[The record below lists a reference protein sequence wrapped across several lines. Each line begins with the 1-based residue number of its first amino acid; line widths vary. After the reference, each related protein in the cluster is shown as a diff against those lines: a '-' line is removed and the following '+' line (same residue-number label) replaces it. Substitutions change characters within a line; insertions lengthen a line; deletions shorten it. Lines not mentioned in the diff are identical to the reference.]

1 MRALSP
7 NVSPRGCQSARGGG
21 GFLVFTSGV
30 SLKILDGLPA
40 AIYDERAAPPLQ
52 FVALVVDHLSRLSR
66 DIGVTDTTVKKLE
79 FLGIRIIASRT
90 ESTPLTR
97 PR

>member
-1 MRALSP
+1 MT
-7 NVSPRGCQSARGGG
+7 SAQP
-21 GFLVFTSGV
+21 S
-30 SLKILDGLPA
+30 
-40 AIYDERAAPPLQ
+40 PLQ

-66 DIGVTDTTVKKLE
+66 DIGDTDAIVKKLE

-90 ESTPLTR
+90 ESRPLTR

>member
-40 AIYDERAAPPLQ
+40 AIYDERASPRCNSWPLWSTI
-52 FVALVVDHLSRLSR
+52 FKRLTR